1 VGIEKQ
7 DFDRDYFAPLFQSLS
22 LPNTKVVLALGG
34 GGVRMFAHAVV
45 FEFLEK
51 IGVSQYLSEV
61 WGASGGALMAF
72 AYSLGLTPDEMKKI
86 GAVAF
91 NGEIVP
97 QMPSYMTLI
106 KRIFVDIFSSSKESA
121 SLQVFR
127 EYQRRLEKYLRK
139 LASERSQRCKFFCTG
154 FNLET
159 QENDVLSSEVASDC
173 FGTDKVYQVDN
184 IDAVMASS
192 AVPILFEPRTIS
204 DKFGTRTY
212 IDAAL
217 IEDVPTQSVYKKWI
231 HDKELGIEK
240 SRFLVMIAVNL
251 YPSSFDSTNLL
262 GNSRLRRLPGFEH
275 VMMSLNCAEFMRQA
289 ATKAQKK
296 LLQQDPNVELWDLNI
311 TIPNGSLLS
320 LDLIPRVLE
329 VADEAVPL
337 EFRKICEKLIY

>member
-1 VGIEKQ
+1 VGIGKLES
-7 DFDRDYFAPLFQSLS
+7 DREFFSPLFQSLS

-51 IGVSQYLSEV
+51 IGVSRYLSEV

-72 AYSLGLTPDEMKKI
+72 AYSLGLTPEEMKEI
-86 GAVAF
+86 GTVAF
-91 NGEIVP
+91 KGEIVP
-97 QMPSYMTLI
+97 QIPSYITLI
-106 KRIFVDIFSSSKESA
+106 KRMLVDIFGSSKESA

-127 EYQRRLEKYLRK
+127 EYQRRLEKFLRK
-139 LASERSQRCKFFCTG
+139 LVVGKEQKCKFFCTG

-159 QENDVLSSEVASDC
+159 QENDVLSSEPAYDC
-173 FGTDKVYQVDN
+173 FGTDKVYQVDA

-204 DKFGTRTY
+204 DKFGTRKY
-212 IDAAL
+212 IDGAL

-231 HDKELGIEK
+231 HDKEIGLEK

-262 GNSRLRRLPGFEH
+262 GNSRLRRFPGFDH
-275 VMMSLNCAEFMRQA
+275 IAMSLNCAEFMRQA

-329 VADEAVPL
+329 VADEVVPL
-337 EFRKICEKLIY
+337 EFRKICEKLIF